1 MALHETTLTMYDA
14 KGSRIGE
21 IDVQIEYVVTS
32 SGSPARIHYDENDH
46 PAEAGE
52 IDVVHVSMLNAPAP
66 NNAKPRWI
74 PCWDW
79 LYDTACA
86 WADENASD
94 LAAKARLEAV
104 A

>member
-14 KGSRIGE
+14 KGVEIGD

-32 SGSPARIHYDENDH
+32 RGSPARIHYDENDH

-52 IDVVHVSMLNAPAP
+52 IDVVHVWMLNVPSSSAEPQ
-66 NNAKPRWI
+66 WVH
-74 PCWDW
+74 CWDW
-79 LYDTACA
+79 LYDAACS
-86 WADENASD
+86 WANENASD
-94 LAAKARLEAV
+94 LAAKARLEDA